1 MESQTKN
8 SSRIKIGQV
17 FRVPYRGRPA
27 NDSEFV
33 SYQALTRGAHAKSA
47 DLQKGMFFYQQLREP
62 NQSFSRLP
70 AFIFHS
76 NPFKTGAE
84 ATPWVDVVE
93 PDAGYCLFHGDNR
106 KPGSDPLASRGN
118 AKFVQVQDFYADP
131 GLRKFAPPVLVFE
144 QVEYNDSSRGYR
156 RFCGFGVPV
165 RRALATQ
172 KQKKGG
178 YFTNLVIEL
187 ALFRL
192 EQENEY
198 FDWNWIDL
206 RRDGAIGADDALA
219 AAPRSWKEW
228 VVGGELAID
237 GCRRIVAHQ
246 TVVDLSEQRP
256 TSKEEQEILSE
267 VLRYYVEKK
276 HAFEG
281 LASFIAQKILGNQ
294 CRRGW
299 VTQRSGDGGVD
310 FVCRLDVGDRAA
322 RLSSAPTVVLG
333 QAKCIAVG
341 ASIGGHALARVV
353 ARLQRGWI
361 GVFVTTGTFS
371 RAAQLELAQDKYP
384 IVLVNGQR
392 LAQVLFEVLTQE
404 RLDLRYLLDRETG
417 WYARNSTN
425 LSPSRILEDAFWF
438 ASTTLTKDV
447 KTDG

>member
-47 DLQKGMFFYQQLREP
+47 DLQKSMFFYQQLREP

-299 VTQRSGDGGVD
+299 GDSAIGGRRRRLCLSAGCGRPRRSAEFSPHSCSRPSEVYC
-310 FVCRLDVGDRAA
+310 CRRFHRWSRPGTGSRSFAA
-322 RLSSAPTVVLG
+322 RLDWSFCHDRHLLSGGPTRTGPRQVSDCLG
-333 QAKCIAVG
+333 QRTATC
-341 ASIGGHALARVV
+341 ASPVRGPNSGE
-353 ARLQRGWI
+353 ARL
-361 GVFVTTGTFS
+361 
-371 RAAQLELAQDKYP
+371 A
-384 IVLVNGQR
+384 VLVG
-392 LAQVLFEVLTQE
+392 
-404 RLDLRYLLDRETG
+404 
-417 WYARNSTN
+417 
-425 LSPSRILEDAFWF
+425 
-438 ASTTLTKDV
+438 
-447 KTDG
+447 

>member
-1 MESQTKN
+1 MESQNKN
-8 SSRIKIGQV
+8 SPRIKIGQV
-17 FRVPYRGRPA
+17 FRVPYRGTPSIET
-27 NDSEFV
+27 DFV

-47 DLQKGMFFYQQLREP
+47 DLQKGMFFYQQVREP
-62 NQSFSRLP
+62 NHKFGRLP

-84 ATPWVDVVE
+84 ATPWADVIE

-106 KPGSDPLASRGN
+106 KPGADPLASRGN
-118 AKFVQVQDFYADP
+118 AKFIHFQDFYADP
-131 GLRKFAPPVLVFE
+131 ELRKFAPPVLVFE
-144 QVEYNDSSRGYR
+144 QVEYNGSSRGYR

-172 KQKKGG
+172 KQKAGG

-192 EQENEY
+192 EQENEQ
-198 FDWNWIDL
+198 FDWQWIDM

-219 AAPRSWKEW
+219 GAPRSWKDW
-228 VVGGELAID
+228 VEAGELAID
-237 GCRRIVAHQ
+237 GCRRIVARQ
-246 TVVDLSEQRP
+246 TVVDLAEQRP
-256 TSKEEQEILSE
+256 TTKEEQEILSD
-267 VLRYYVEKK
+267 VLRYYGKKK

-281 LASFIAQKILGNQ
+281 LASFVAQKILGSQ

-322 RLSSAPTVVLG
+322 RLSSAPTVILG
-333 QAKCIAVG
+333 QAKCVALG
-341 ASIGGHALARVV
+341 ATIGGHAVARVV

-361 GVFVTTGTFS
+361 GVFVTTGAFS
-371 RAAQLELAQDKYP
+371 RAAQLELSQDRYP

-392 LAQVLFEVLTQE
+392 LARVLFEVLTQE
-404 RLDLRYLLDRETG
+404 RVGLQDLLDRETD
-417 WYARNSTN
+417 WYLRNSTK
-425 LSPSRILEDAFWF
+425 LSPNRILEDAFWF
-438 ASTTLTKDV
+438 ASTTY
-447 KTDG
+447 